1 MNFFQKILGTFQK
14 PQAGPAPESA
24 LNTIAL
30 LIVDRNVTA
39 DASPETRFGGLP
51 SAGEGF
57 AWPRCRS
64 CGEPMQFQGQIRP
77 PGALHLHLIFMC
89 TNHPGE
95 CDQFEA
101 DGGGNAVITV
111 PVDGLQLATPPAEGE
126 TLRDTRYGAHL
137 LTVAAREYSDA
148 FSAYAGRRREVL
160 GQIGGAAD
168 WIQHDDTPACSACK
182 APMQFV
188 AQLEPGPDYQ
198 TEMNFAGGC
207 GYLFECRCSG
217 VSGKFLWQC

>member
-1 MNFFQKILGTFQK
+1 MNFLQKILGAFQK
-14 PQAGPAPESA
+14 APASPAAESA
-24 LNTIAL
+24 PNTIAL
-30 LIVDRNVTA
+30 LIVDREVTA

-51 SAGEGF
+51 SVGAGF

-77 PGALHLHLIFMC
+77 PGDQHLHLLFMC

-111 PVDGLQLATPPAEGE
+111 TADGLQLAAPPAEGE
-126 TLRDTRYGAHL
+126 TVRDTRYGARL
-137 LTVAAREYSDA
+137 QRVPAYAYSDA
-148 FSAYAGRRREVL
+148 FAAYSGRRREVL
-160 GQIGGAAD
+160 GQIGGQAD
-168 WIQHDDTPACSACK
+168 WIQSDDTPACSACQ

-188 AQLEPGPDYQ
+188 AQLESGPDYQ

-207 GYLFECRCSG
+207 GYLFECRCAG
-217 VSGKFLWQC
+217 ISGKFLWQC

>member
-1 MNFFQKILGTFQK
+1 MNFLQKILGAFQK
-14 PQAGPAPESA
+14 TQPSPAPESA
-24 LNTIAL
+24 LNTIEL

-39 DASPETRFGGLP
+39 FASPETRFGGLP
-51 SAGEGF
+51 SVGEGF

-64 CGEPMQFQGQIRP
+64 CGEPMQFQGQIRA
-77 PGALHLHLIFMC
+77 PGAPHLHLLFMC

-101 DGGGNAVITV
+101 DGGGNAVVTV
-111 PVDGLQLATPPAEGE
+111 PADGLQLATPPAEGE
-126 TLRDTRYGAHL
+126 TLRDTRYGARL
-137 LTVAAREYSDA
+137 LRVPADAYSDA
-148 FSAYAGRRREVL
+148 FAAYSGRRREVL
-160 GQIGGAAD
+160 GQIGGQAD
-168 WIQHDDTPACSACK
+168 WIQHEATPACSACQ

-188 AQLEPGPDYQ
+188 AQLESGPDYQ

-217 VSGKFLWQC
+217 ISAKFLWQC

>member
-1 MNFFQKILGTFQK
+1 MNFLQKILGAFQK
-14 PQAGPAPESA
+14 TQAGPAPESA
-24 LNTIAL
+24 LKTIAL
-30 LIVDRNVTA
+30 LIVDRDVTA

-64 CGEPMQFQGQIRP
+64 CGEPMQFLGQIRP
-77 PGALHLHLIFMC
+77 PGALHLHLLFMC

-111 PVDGLQLATPPAEGE
+111 QADHLQLATAPAEGE
-126 TLRDTRYGAHL
+126 TLRDTRYGARL
-137 LTVAAREYSDA
+137 QTVAAQEYSDA
-148 FSAYAGRRREVL
+148 FSAYEGRRREVL

-168 WIQHDDTPACSACK
+168 WIQSDDTPVCTACQ

-188 AQLEPGPDYQ
+188 AQLESGPDYQ

-217 VSGKFLWQC
+217 ISGKFLWQC